1 MKVEINTEQYDCTGG
16 LLKTMKERTLKE
28 WDELYHDA
36 VSKRA
41 SIDERVKRRYELYTG
56 TDRVR
61 DLQRG
66 GYSKKKAYTLRNLTY
81 ELIETQINNSIP
93 QPKVTPRNPADMDL
107 ALNIEGYLKNETDR
121 LEFEVMNDEAER
133 ECLIQGTVFYY
144 VGWDN
149 YESTP
154 ITDRKSVV

>member
-61 DLQRG
+61 DLQKG
-66 GYSKKKAYTLRNLTY
+66 GY
-81 ELIETQINNSIP
+81 
-93 QPKVTPRNPADMDL
+93 
-107 ALNIEGYLKNETDR
+107 
-121 LEFEVMNDEAER
+121 
-133 ECLIQGTVFYY
+133 
-144 VGWDN
+144 
-149 YESTP
+149 
-154 ITDRKSVV
+154 